1 MYRIAALTTE
11 RLNWEDWKKLQ
22 KENAAKAA
30 QLAAEE
36 ESQMREYRAQ
46 LDADR
51 NAKLSKGTNNA
62 HLRAQASIDPNFFS
76 CIREGHM
83 KEGIHC

>member
-1 MYRIAALTTE
+1 MT
-11 RLNWEDWKKLQ
+11 WEDWKKVQ

-30 QLAAEE
+30 KLAEDE

-62 HLRAQASIDPNFFS
+62 HLRAQVSGPRPFCSHFEVESNI
-76 CIREGHM
+76 CQL
-83 KEGIHC
+83 

>member
-1 MYRIAALTTE
+1 MT
-11 RLNWEDWKKLQ
+11 WEDWKKVQ
-22 KENAAKAA
+22 KDNAAKAA
-30 QLAAEE
+30 KVAEDE

-62 HLRAQASIDPNFFS
+62 HLRSQVS
-76 CIREGHM
+76 
-83 KEGIHC
+83 